1 MARFK
6 PKLEEGWT
14 SLALLLLMLLMVVW
28 SAVAAEWTK
37 GLTILPWITTVA
49 VLVGLI
55 LAKARRIPSFI
66 AHLLSLIVGSVV
78 VALLLNMVFSPPL
91 VPAWLV
97 SRAPNLVEKMRL
109 ISQLAL
115 QWFADPSGAEPWLSN
130 FMFVFNLAGLS
141 WLLSYT
147 SSWFVFRSH
156 WAWGAVVPA
165 GVACLVDIYYAPPR
179 LVFYFILYLLFALL
193 LVVRIH
199 VYTRQT
205 MWRKADV
212 NYNLDVDLSFL
223 RDGLLIS
230 VLALL
235 LAWTVPVAAQNPRLT
250 DFWES
255 FQEPGDKVRTMWNR
269 LFTSLNYR
277 GRSTLVE
284 FGRTMVLGGAV
295 NLANI
300 PILEVQATEPH
311 YWMAVAYDTYTGS
324 SWINTDASEVVLP
337 SGSRGLS
344 PVPYSAQRELTS
356 TVRMLDPGEDLL
368 FFAGQPLTSSLSAR
382 ASLTYVPTSDGD
394 RAMETS
400 MLSALSTLGR
410 NQSYTISSLVSRATP
425 NQLRRAGT
433 DYPLWVEQRY
443 LQLPTRLPARLRRL
457 SSELT
462 AGAQTPYEQA
472 EAIQSY
478 LRRITYD
485 QYISAPPPGEDVVD
499 WFLFDNRRGYCDYYA
514 SAMAVLCR
522 ASGIPARIAQGYTS
536 GEYEPGTRTYRIRQ
550 LDAHAWTEVY
560 FPGYGWV
567 PFEPTSSEPL
577 ITRPQETESPVPLG
591 PLGELVTSRF
601 EEEDKYGV
609 DEIAGGDEDIMD
621 ITVAQ
626 NSPWYRTVLGLAVG
640 LLAALAVAALT
651 LLAWWYASL
660 RGLGPAAR
668 VFEQMRRIGRL
679 LGVRYQLHQTP
690 VEYGESL
697 IAKLKAGHD
706 EARRLVVLYVKQ
718 CFSRTGLDDAEE
730 AELGERW
737 QVLRSSMWRQ
747 ALTPRLRRRRRRT
760 PAWVPASSLRP
771 PGVMN

>member
-6 PKLEEGWT
+6 LKLEEGWT
-14 SLALLLLMLLMVVW
+14 SLILLLLMLLMVVW

-37 GLTILPWITTVA
+37 GLTILPWITMLGV
-49 VLVGLI
+49 VLGLV
-55 LAKARRIPSFI
+55 LAKARRIPGVV
-66 AHLLSLIVGSVV
+66 AHLLSLIIGAVLVTV
-78 VALLLNMVFSPPL
+78 LLNMLFSPPL

-97 SRAPNLVEKMRL
+97 SRAPNVTEKTRL

-115 QWFADPSGAEPWLSN
+115 QWFTDPTGAEPWLSN
-130 FMFVFNLAGLS
+130 FMFVFSLASLT
-141 WLLSYT
+141 WLLSYAG
-147 SSWFVFRSH
+147 SWFVFRSH

-165 GVACLVDIYYAPPR
+165 GVACLVNIYYAPPR
-179 LVFYFILYLLFALL
+179 LVFYFILYCLFALL
-193 LVVRIH
+193 LVVRMH
-199 VYTRQT
+199 VYTRET
-205 MWRKADV
+205 MWRTAEV

-230 VLALL
+230 ALALF
-235 LAWTVPVAAQNPRLT
+235 LAWTVPVAAQSPRLT

-255 FQEPGDKVRTMWNR
+255 FQEPGERVRTMWNR
-269 LFTSLNYR
+269 LFTSLNYQ

-311 YWMAVAYDTYTGS
+311 YWSAVAYDTYTGS
-324 SWINTDASEVVLP
+324 SWINTDASEVLLLAN
-337 SGSRGLS
+337 GRALS
-344 PVPYSAQRELTS
+344 PAPYSAQRELTS
-356 TVRMLDPGEDLL
+356 TVRMLEPGEDLL

-382 ASLTYVPTSDGD
+382 ASLTYVPTSDGYQGMD
-394 RAMETS
+394 VS
-400 MLSALSTLGR
+400 MLSALRTLGR
-410 NQSYTISSLVSRATP
+410 NQSYSISSLVSSATP
-425 NQLRRAGT
+425 NQLRLAGT
-433 DYPLWVEQRY
+433 DYPAWVKERY
-443 LQLPTRLPARLRRL
+443 LQLPTRLPGRVRRL
-457 SSELT
+457 SNELT
-462 AGAQTPYEQA
+462 GEAHTPYDQA

-522 ASGIPARIAQGYTS
+522 ASGIPARIVQGYTS
-536 GEYEPGTRTYRIRQ
+536 GEYEPGTRTYRVRQ

-577 ITRPQETESPVPLG
+577 IVRPQESESPVLVGPLG
-591 PLGELVTSRF
+591 PLTTSRS

-609 DEIAGGDEDIMD
+609 DDLAGGDEDIMD
-621 ITVAQ
+621 ITIAQ
-626 NSPWYRTVLGLAVG
+626 NRPWYRTVLGLAVG
-640 LLAALAVAALT
+640 LLAALAVALLT
-651 LLAWWYASL
+651 LLAWWHASL
-660 RGLGPAAR
+660 RGLDPAAR
-668 VFEQMRRIGRL
+668 VYEQMRRIGRL
-679 LGVRYQLHQTP
+679 LGVRHKLHQTP

-697 IAKLKAGHD
+697 IAKLKEGR
-706 EARRLVVLYVKQ
+706 EEVRQLIVLYVKQ
-718 CFSRTGLDDAEE
+718 CFSCKGLSETDE

-737 QVLRSSMWRQ
+737 QALRSSMWRQ
-747 ALTPRLRRRRRRT
+747 ALTPRLRRRKRRT

-771 PGVMN
+771 PNVLN

>member
-6 PKLEEGWT
+6 LKLEEGWT

-37 GLTILPWITTVA
+37 GLTVLPWITIVG
-49 VLVGLI
+49 VLLGLI
-55 LAKARRIPSFI
+55 LAKTRRIPGFI
-66 AHLLSLIVGSVV
+66 AHLLSLVFGGAL
-78 VALLLNMVFSPPL
+78 VALLLNMIFSPPL

-97 SRAPNLVEKMRL
+97 SRAPNFVEKTRL
-109 ISQLAL
+109 VSQLAQ
-115 QWFADPSGAEPWLSN
+115 QWFADPTGAEPWLSN
-130 FMFVFNLAGLS
+130 FMFVASLASLA
-141 WLLSYT
+141 WLLSYAG
-147 SSWFVFRSH
+147 SWFVFRLH

-165 GVACLVDIYYAPPR
+165 GVACLVNIYYAPPR
-179 LVFYFILYLLFALL
+179 LVFYFILYLLSALL
-193 LVVRIH
+193 LVVRMH
-199 VYTRQT
+199 VYTRQRI
-205 MWRKADV
+205 WRKAEV

-230 VLALL
+230 VLALF
-235 LAWTVPVAAQNPRLT
+235 LAWTVPVAAQSPRLT
-250 DFWES
+250 EFWEG
-255 FQEPGDKVRTMWNR
+255 FQEPGERVRTLWNR

-300 PILEVQATEPH
+300 PILEVQVTEPH
-311 YWMAVAYDTYTGS
+311 YWRAVAYDTYTGS
-324 SWINTDASEVVLP
+324 SWINTDASEVVLL
-337 SGSRGLS
+337 SSSRALS
-344 PVPYSAQRELTS
+344 PAPYSAQRELTF
-356 TVRMLDPGEDLL
+356 TVRMLESGEDLL
-368 FFAGQPLTSSLSAR
+368 FFAGQPLTSTMSAR

-394 RAMETS
+394 RAMDVS

-410 NQSYTISSLVSRATP
+410 NQSYTISSLVSSATP
-425 NQLRRAGT
+425 NQLRLAGA
-433 DYPLWVEQRY
+433 DYPSWVEQRY
-443 LQLPTRLPARLRRL
+443 LQLPTRLPARVRRL
-457 SSELT
+457 SNELT

-472 EAIQSY
+472 EAIQNY

-536 GEYEPGTRTYRIRQ
+536 GEYEQSTRTYRVRQ

-577 ITRPQETESPVPLG
+577 IVRPQESESPIELG
-591 PLGELVTSRF
+591 PLGQLVTSRS
-601 EEEDKYGV
+601 EEEAKYGA
-609 DEIAGGDEDIMD
+609 DDLAGGDEDIMA
-621 ITVAQ
+621 ITTAQ
-626 NSPWYRTVLGLAVG
+626 NRPWYRTVLGLVVG
-640 LLAALAVAALT
+640 LLAALTVALLS

-668 VFEQMRRIGRL
+668 AYEQMRRIGRL
-679 LGVRYQLHQTP
+679 LGVRHQLYETP

-697 IAKLKAGHD
+697 IARLKEGRD
-706 EARRLVVLYVKQ
+706 EARQLIALYVKQ
-718 CFSRTGLDDAEE
+718 RFSRKGLDDAEE

-737 QVLRSSMWRQ
+737 QVLRLIMWRQ
-747 ALTPRLRRRRRRT
+747 ALTPRLRRRKRRT
-760 PAWVPASSLRP
+760 PAWVPSSSLRP
-771 PGVMN
+771 PSVMN